1 MIGTWCADWNP
12 DVLQF
17 SQFVLE
23 WCECSWKIDPR
34 KCQSENVPML
44 RFNPSVYQQL
54 MRKMSVNRTIVVY
67 PTVRSEIRTFNM
79 QVGMYVR

>member
-1 MIGTWCADWNP
+1 
-12 DVLQF
+12 
-17 SQFVLE
+17 
-23 WCECSWKIDPR
+23 
-34 KCQSENVPML
+34 ML

>member
-34 KCQSENVPML
+34 KCQSENVPV
-44 RFNPSVYQQL
+44 PSKTQPQRLPRADDENERQQNYSGL
-54 MRKMSVNRTIVVY
+54 PNR
-67 PTVRSEIRTFNM
+67 EK
-79 QVGMYVR
+79 